1 MNCDKEGIRNKE
13 RVAKNTV
20 TSSASSLKSK
30 KKSGSQNYYP
40 KMSINPCKLREK
52 MSYIGKQTNK
62 HIYTHFQLR

>member
-1 MNCDKEGIRNKE
+1 M
-13 RVAKNTV
+13 V

-30 KKSGSQNYYP
+30 KKSGSQNYYS

-52 MSYIGKQTNK
+52 MSHTGKQTNT